1 MVLTGRIPQQL
12 EVVEISWVIGIGI
25 ALLVIVYLAMELATN
40 EDKGMNIRSYIK
52 AYKKSLLF
60 ICIFFIPLIVISGI
74 IYYTFL

>member
-1 MVLTGRIPQQL
+1 MN
-12 EVVEISWVIGIGI
+12 WVIAIGI

-40 EDKGMNIRSYIK
+40 EDKGMNLRSYIK